1 MTPEHRKVIC
11 VGFVLERGCVCYLL
25 YILCLVLLCS
35 EMLSHLLSVCPSN
48 FSSLVPLLQLNE
60 SGSIGHLLEK
70 SSLIIIKDWLCI
82 KLFSLINF
90 NTARNV
96 VAASSLA
103 DIDFPLISIF
113 HSKLISNLCDSPIN
127 ALGASVP
134 LISGDPFLK
143 FCIIFFWVKYI
154 VINWIIL
161 QWLSILTNFWG
172 VSAITLAVWDTTAK
186 LAHFSSLFNISQ
198 DIRSYCTS

>member
-1 MTPEHRKVIC
+1 MTPEHRKIIC

-103 DIDFPLISIF
+103 DTDFLLISIF
-113 HSKLISNLCDSPIN
+113 QIPNLFLICVTDSPIN
-127 ALGASVP
+127 ALSASVP
-134 LISGDPFLK
+134 LISGGPFLK
-143 FCIIFFWVKYI
+143 FLYFFF
-154 VINWIIL
+154 
-161 QWLSILTNFWG
+161 LSKIHCHQL
-172 VSAITLAVWDTTAK
+172 D
-186 LAHFSSLFNISQ
+186 H
-198 DIRSYCTS
+198 TSMTFPS